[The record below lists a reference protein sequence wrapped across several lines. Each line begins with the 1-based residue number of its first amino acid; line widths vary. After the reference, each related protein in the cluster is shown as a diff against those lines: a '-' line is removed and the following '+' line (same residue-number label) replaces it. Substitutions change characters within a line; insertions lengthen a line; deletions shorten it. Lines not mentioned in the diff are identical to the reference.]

1 MCGGRAI
8 IAMPHD
14 VVLSGGAPWYGL
26 DHRPGHFLCRVSSVY
41 GVAVLR
47 CVVAD
52 ARDALVIGYG
62 VVCAS
67 VALHVVQRIAD
78 IPTQAVQIG
87 GNGLRGGLYAP
98 GRYADITPAAA
109 GGPCGNFFHG
119 YSPFGAPGIAG
130 AMVLFIGG
138 FCYALLDCLHY
149 TLIIISCQ

>member
-8 IAMPHD
+8 IALPPD
-14 VVLSGGAPWYGL
+14 VVLSGGAPWHGL
-26 DHRPGHFLCRVSSVY
+26 DHRPGHFLRRVAGVD

-52 ARDALVIGYG
+52 ARHALIIGRG
-62 VVCAS
+62 VVGAA

-78 IPTQAVQIG
+78 IPAQAVQIVG
-87 GNGLRGGLYAP
+87 DGLRGGFYAP
-98 GRYADITPAAA
+98 GRYADITAAAA
-109 GGPCGNFFHG
+109 GGPCGNFFHC
-119 YSPFGAPGIAG
+119 YSPFGDPGNAG

-149 TLIIISCQ
+149 TLIILSCQ